1 MPHRSRA
8 RVAVARPRPP
18 ALPLLVAA
26 AILAIVALVAA
37 RQATAAR
44 SSGAAVRVSTSSL
57 GRMLVD
63 SRGRTLYLFE
73 KDRSGRSAC
82 SGACASFWP
91 PLLTKGKPRAGAGVK
106 ASLLGTIRRA
116 GGARQVTYGGHP
128 LYTFML
134 DRKPGQT
141 SGEGLDDFGAHWYAV
156 GTSGRKLT
164 KHGTTTT
171 TTTGG
176 YGGGYGR

>member
-18 ALPLLVAA
+18 ALPLLVLAA
-26 AILAIVALVAA
+26 LLSLVAVVAA
-37 RQATAAR
+37 RQATAAS
-44 SSGAAVRVSTSSL
+44 SSGASVRVATSSL

-63 SRGRTLYLFE
+63 GRGRTLYLFE
-73 KDRSGRSAC
+73 KDRGGRSAC
-82 SGACASFWP
+82 SGSCASFWP
-91 PLLTKGKPRAGAGVK
+91 PLLTKGQARAGAGVK
-106 ASLLGTIRRA
+106 ASLLGTTRRA
-116 GGARQVTYGGHP
+116 GGAVQVTYAGHP
-128 LYTFML
+128 LYTFSL
-134 DRKPGQT
+134 DRRRGQT

-164 KHGTTTT
+164 KGGSGSS
-171 TTTGG
+171 GG